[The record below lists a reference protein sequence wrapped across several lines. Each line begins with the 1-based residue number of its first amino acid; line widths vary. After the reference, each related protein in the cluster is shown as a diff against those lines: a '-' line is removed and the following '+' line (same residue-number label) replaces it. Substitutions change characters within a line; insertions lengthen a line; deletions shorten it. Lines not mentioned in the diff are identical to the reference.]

1 MHGPLKYSRMDGGD
15 IRETMEEVMGRVL
28 MIVVVLSCTPRAHLK
43 LMSGDNFFTSPR

>member
-28 MIVVVLSCTPRAHLK
+28 MIVVVLSVTPRAHLK
-43 LMSGDNFFTSPR
+43 LMSGDNFITSPR